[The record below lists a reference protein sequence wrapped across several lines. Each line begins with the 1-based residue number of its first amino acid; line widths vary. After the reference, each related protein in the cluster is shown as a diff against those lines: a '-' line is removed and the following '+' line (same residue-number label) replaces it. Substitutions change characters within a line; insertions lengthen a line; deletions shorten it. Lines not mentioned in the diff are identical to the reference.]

1 MVTKKNIKQSK
12 KEKKIAKTKK
22 IAQEI
27 IEQYGFRLSVSISI
41 R

>member
-27 IEQYGFRLSVSISI
+27 IEQYGNVFKKLAYE
-41 R
+41 